1 MISLRATPALAAAD
15 NAAALVECAE
25 KDSVL
30 ISDNVRTDLTH
41 RAIVDDDTG
50 LCGFM

>member
-15 NAAALVECAE
+15 DAAALVECAE

-30 ISDNVRTDLTH
+30 IPDVRTDLTH
-41 RAIVDDDTG
+41 QAIVDDDTG
-50 LCGFM
+50 L